1 MKHNLPIALALC
13 DSPPPYL
20 KGVEIIENS
29 QKWGQDFLLKIG
41 GVLHIGGYLA
51 VKGQGR
57 RILPLRGLGYLSN
70 HRRKGSRFL
79 LALLF
84 INNIWIL

>member
-51 VKGQGR
+51 VKGLGR
-57 RILPLRGLGYLSN
+57 
-70 HRRKGSRFL
+70 
-79 LALLF
+79 
-84 INNIWIL
+84 